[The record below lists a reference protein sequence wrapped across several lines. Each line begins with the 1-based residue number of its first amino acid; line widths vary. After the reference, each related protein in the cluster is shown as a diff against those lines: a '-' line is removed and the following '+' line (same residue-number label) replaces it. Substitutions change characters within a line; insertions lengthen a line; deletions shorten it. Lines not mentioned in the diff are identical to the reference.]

1 MQKRRKVMARFTRK
15 AIIQTFREMLEKT
28 PLDKITV
35 TNIIE
40 KCEINR
46 NTFYYHFRDIYD
58 LLESFFKEEL
68 ERVIEA
74 NTNESWQNILRDVL
88 QMVTE
93 NRQIVYH
100 IFNSLN
106 RDQLERYVFDSTN
119 KHMYELVKKE
129 AEGLNVTDEDIRFVS
144 EFYQYAFTGFFLKFL
159 WSDTKPDI
167 EDFIDRLNT
176 IIDGNIQLALKNCS
190 DKNNNSPKNR
200 TNQ

>member
-1 MQKRRKVMARFTRK
+1 MARFTRK

-74 NTNESWQNILRDVL
+74 NTNESWQNMLRDVL

-144 EFYQYAFTGFFLKFL
+144 EFYQYAFTGFF
-159 WSDTKPDI
+159 
-167 EDFIDRLNT
+167 
-176 IIDGNIQLALKNCS
+176 
-190 DKNNNSPKNR
+190 
-200 TNQ
+200 